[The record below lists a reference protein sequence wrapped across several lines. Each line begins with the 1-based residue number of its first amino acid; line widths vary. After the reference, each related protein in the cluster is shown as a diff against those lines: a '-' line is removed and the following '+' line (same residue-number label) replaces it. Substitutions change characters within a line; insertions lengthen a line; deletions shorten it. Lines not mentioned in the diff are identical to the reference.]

1 MRKSKS
7 NKNKIKR
14 VPNLINKRG
23 LEYVIKNSK
32 LCQHAIKELEL
43 AGYDKNEDGPNGWLY
58 NQVLEA
64 VAVFSSHENSG
75 SSAGFEINMVK
86 QLCSY
91 NVLSPLKFTD
101 DEWEKCIFANIYQ
114 NKRKFDVFK
123 QNGKITYS
131 HAYDV
136 KATKHYNCK
145 TKEWTNFKSPFY
157 WHTGIYETING
168 ILTGNYFD
176 KCYIDSID
184 KEKGWMP
191 KDTVK
196 IECNEIE
203 IDDCNYIYC
212 AEKDDINMQLLR
224 VMYNVGYKY
233 SDIIKDIRMEDMT
246 NELEE
251 KFINAIKKSK

>member
-7 NKNKIKR
+7 DKSKIKQI
-14 VPNLINKRG
+14 PNLINKRG
-23 LEYVIKNSK
+23 LEYVVKNSK

-43 AGYDKNEDGPNGWLY
+43 AGYDKNKDCPNGWLY

-64 VAVFSSHENSG
+64 VAVFSSHNNSE
-75 SSAGFEINMVK
+75 SSAGFERNMVNT
-86 QLCSY
+86 LCSY
-91 NVLSPLKFTD
+91 GVLSPLKFTD
-101 DEWEKCIFANIYQ
+101 DEWEKCVFGNIYQ
-114 NKRKFDVFK
+114 NKRKSDVFK
-123 QNGKITYS
+123 RDGKITYC

-145 TKEWTNFKSPFY
+145 TKEWTNFKGPVY

-176 KCYIDSID
+176 TCYIDSID

-191 KDTVK
+191 KNTVK

-203 IDDCNYIYC
+203 IGDCNCIYC
-212 AEKDDINMQLLR
+212 AEKHNIDMQLLR
-224 VMYNVGYKY
+224 LMYNVGYKY
-233 SDIIKDIRMEDMT
+233 SDVIKDIRMEDMT

-251 KFINAIKKSK
+251 KFINAIKESK